1 MAMAGDS
8 NPCGNNE
15 ACNKGYNGAL
25 ADKAPTWFQE
35 SPDKD

>member
-8 NPCGNNE
+8 NPCGDNA
-15 ACNKGYNGAL
+15 ACNKGYNSAM
-25 ADKAPTWFQE
+25 ADKAAWFQE